1 MNLAISENQSV
12 WERGREVDGVTSSSK
27 YKAKNNVHY
36 FKKNIKHS
44 IESNIHIK
52 QGDVTEWFEK
62 NEKKNKNQSHA
73 ILCAV
78 IR

>member
-36 FKKNIKHS
+36 LK
-44 IESNIHIK
+44 
-52 QGDVTEWFEK
+52 
-62 NEKKNKNQSHA
+62 KKNKTFNRKQYTYKA
-73 ILCAV
+73 GWCNWMV
-78 IR
+78 WKE